1 LRSFP
6 KALIL
11 LALIA
16 LLAVP
21 AFASSRLEFGTKA
34 VYTSNLLSD
43 SSGTSDFYF
52 TDNASI
58 NFNPLSFVE
67 LNLNGLHKAHFETP
81 RYDTRLGGVGLTIL
95 PIKQESPFTLYSK
108 VIFNGSRFGKG
119 LKDFNSNTFS
129 IRAAAAYWFSDVVRA
144 RFGVFYEDNAYTRSD
159 VMDRQSYEVY
169 TGVNLSF
176 LDAYAFDIEVGFA
189 DAKYQYISPDGL
201 QFPPED
207 PDIIDPDLA
216 LVTFTEGDLE
226 SFYVSPRLSRPIGS
240 KSGMSITFTYKE
252 FPNLEEGVVFGAT
265 TQNLSPWA
273 NVWQGRSISTSFKT
287 FLIPN
292 MTVTAGID
300 FANKSYLKIHD
311 DLQQTRYS
319 KDIGRKDHQTKINL
333 SFQRNIAG
341 IFGFAGEPSLSI
353 DWTNNRSSK
362 PLYDYSGINISFG
375 FKFRL

>member
-1 LRSFP
+1 LRSLP

-21 AFASSRLEFGTKA
+21 ALAGSKLEFGTKA

-67 LNLNGLHKAHFETP
+67 LNLNGLHKAHSETP
-81 RYDTRLGGVGLTIL
+81 RYDTRLGGFGLTLI
-95 PIKQESPFTLYSK
+95 PVMEESPLTLYSK
-108 VIFNGSRFGKG
+108 LIFNGSRFGKG
-119 LKDFNSNTFS
+119 LEDFNSNTFS
-129 IRAAAAYWFSDVVRA
+129 IRTAAGYWFCDAIRI
-144 RFGVFYEDNAYTRSD
+144 RLGVFYEDNAYTLSD
-159 VMDRQSYEVY
+159 VMDRQSYEIY
-169 TGVNLSF
+169 SGVNLSF
-176 LDAYAFDIEVGFA
+176 LDVYALDIEVGFA

-201 QFPPED
+201 DPD
-207 PDIIDPDLA
+207 HPDIIDPL
-216 LVTFTEGDLE
+216 LKFVTFTEGHLE
-226 SFYVSPRLSRPIGS
+226 SFYISPRLSRPIGS

-273 NVWQGRSISTSFKT
+273 NVWQGRTISASFKT
-287 FLIPN
+287 YLIPN
-292 MTVTAGID
+292 MIVSAGID
-300 FANKSYLKIHD
+300 YSDKSYLKIHD
-311 DLQQTRYS
+311 DLNQVFYS
-319 KDIGRKDHQTKINL
+319 KDTGRGDEQTKLNL
-333 SFQRNIAG
+333 NIQRNVAG
-341 IFGFAGEPSLSI
+341 IFGFSGEPSLSI
-353 DWTNNRSSK
+353 DWTNNTSSK
-362 PLYDYSGINISFG
+362 LLYDCSGINISLG